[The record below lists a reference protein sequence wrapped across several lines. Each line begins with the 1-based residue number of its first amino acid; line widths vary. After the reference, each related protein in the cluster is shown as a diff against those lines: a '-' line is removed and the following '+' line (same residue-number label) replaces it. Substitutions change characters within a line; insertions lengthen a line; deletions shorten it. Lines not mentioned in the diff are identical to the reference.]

1 MNAPEPPADP
11 PGDDTGLIQLLQS
24 RPLRPAPAAWREDIL
39 RAALQASAPPVVRL
53 AWYRSW
59 KFRAVAALWFV
70 ALILQA
76 DTWRRQSTLAT
87 AQSYQG
93 LPMPPSIEEYRAL
106 LANTTQL
113 PPHFL
118 P

>member
-1 MNAPEPPADP
+1 M
-11 PGDDTGLIQLLQS
+11 
-24 RPLRPAPAAWREDIL
+24 
-39 RAALQASAPPVVRL
+39 VRL

-76 DTWRRQSTLAT
+76 DTWRRQSSLAT

-93 LPMPPSIEEYRAL
+93 LPMPPSIEEYRAPL
-106 LANTTQL
+106 TISPQL
-113 PPHFL
+113 PNNLQP
-118 P
+118 